1 MIRAVI
7 FDMDGLII
15 ETESLQ
21 SKAYEQIIREYGK
34 EPIFEDNGLVHKVG
48 LRGDDAWKTVLN
60 KHDLTGD
67 IEQLR
72 SRKRELYLE
81 ILKKNLIPMPGL
93 RSLLSILSEK
103 KIPMSLA
110 TGTIRQIA
118 TYVLTELDIL
128 DYFSVLV
135 TGDEVKKGKPDPE
148 TFMLASKRLHVI
160 PSECLVFEDAQ
171 PGVTAA
177 KLLGMCVIAVPT
189 SYTKKDNFSQADKVV
204 KSLESVNWEVIAA
217 L

>member
-21 SKAYEQIIREYGK
+21 SKAYEQIIREHGK
-34 EPIFEDNGLVHKVG
+34 APVFEENGLVHKIG
-48 LRGDDAWKTVLN
+48 LRGDDAWKTVLD
-60 KHDLTGD
+60 KHDLTAN

-72 SRKRELYLE
+72 KRKRELYAE

-93 RSLLSILSEK
+93 LRLLSLLSEK
-103 KIPMSLA
+103 NIPMAIA
-110 TGTIRQIA
+110 TGTIRPIA
-118 TYVLTELDIL
+118 EFILTELGIL
-128 DYFSVLV
+128 DFFSVIV

-148 TFMLASKRLHVI
+148 SFMLASQRLHVI
-160 PSECLVFEDAQ
+160 PTECLVLEDAE

-177 KLLGMCVIAVPT
+177 KLLGMCVIVVPT
-189 SYTKKDNFSQADKVV
+189 AFTKNNDFSKAERVV
-204 KSLESVNWEVIAA
+204 KSLEDVTEEMILS